1 MQKDVVLIIGQRP
14 DLHIDTVVE
23 RLQAKFVDALV
34 FDRYDPQQSVSV
46 SLGSNGVSGKLHING
61 DDIDFRSIKSVW
73 WRVKPAVPSEFSG
86 GHGSL
91 EETFRVQEWRDVL
104 KSLSEF
110 LSHAGWVNPLAS
122 HHEISR
128 KPLQL
133 SLAAKVGLHI
143 PETVISNDH
152 KEILK
157 LFRNGNRVI
166 YKTTSSF
173 LIPPDEL
180 IFTNEVSRDEVVTDA
195 TALSL
200 APGIFQ
206 TCIEKL
212 YELRITVVGTR
223 HYVVK
228 IDSQS
233 SDKTALDW
241 RRQQDRAMY
250 SHGNLSANTLERLL
264 QFHKQAGIVYGAYD
278 FIVDKEGR
286 EIFLECNP
294 GGQWL
299 WLDNNL
305 SLGITDGV
313 VDLLLKPLNKVV
325 Q

>member
-1 MQKDVVLIIGQRP
+1 
-14 DLHIDTVVE
+14 
-23 RLQAKFVDALV
+23 
-34 FDRYDPQQSVSV
+34 
-46 SLGSNGVSGKLHING
+46 
-61 DDIDFRSIKSVW
+61 
-73 WRVKPAVPSEFSG
+73 
-86 GHGSL
+86 
-91 EETFRVQEWRDVL
+91 
-104 KSLSEF
+104 
-110 LSHAGWVNPLAS
+110 
-122 HHEISR
+122 
-128 KPLQL
+128 
-133 SLAAKVGLHI
+133 
-143 PETVISNDH
+143 
-152 KEILK
+152 
-157 LFRNGNRVI
+157 
-166 YKTTSSF
+166 
-173 LIPPDEL
+173 
-180 IFTNEVSRDEVVTDA
+180 
-195 TALSL
+195 
-200 APGIFQ
+200 
-206 TCIEKL
+206 
-212 YELRITVVGTR
+212 VGTR